1 MFTPIRHGVELA
13 HFIDTI
19 FADLHTSNNDT
30 ALFPYHPIDD
40 KDLSLLHFVAFFHDI
55 GESEHPTLQEN
66 GFTPIGDKPT
76 GTKTNE
82 DRENEK
88 AIRGFM
94 YNTFFSDIDK
104 VFIDR
109 VEAIIAHK
117 PQRGDEF
124 LHEVFELA
132 HDLQMYATAERANR
146 VVTARHNELPEADK
160 AALAS
165 IAQEVRPRLAYR
177 IGQNS
182 YWASRL
188 LPADAQL
195 AA

>member
-1 MFTPIRHGVELA
+1 
-13 HFIDTI
+13 
-19 FADLHTSNNDT
+19 
-30 ALFPYHPIDD
+30 
-40 KDLSLLHFVAFFHDI
+40 
-55 GESEHPTLQEN
+55 
-66 GFTPIGDKPT
+66 
-76 GTKTNE
+76 
-82 DRENEK
+82 
-88 AIRGFM
+88 M

-195 AA
+195 AARISYLWQQQTLAFDPHRASAVRRQLIFCIHH